1 MASITE
7 ATMAGIIIHG
17 CYGKM
22 GQVVAAVAAA
32 NPDMTVVAGID
43 AGGSGVKTAFPV
55 FPSLAECKLQADVV
69 IDFSS
74 PRALP
79 ALLEAAVPRKL
90 PLIIATTGHTPQDK
104 ERIRQCSREL
114 PIFVSANMSLGINLL
129 RELIQQAAT
138 VLGESFDIEIV
149 EKHHNLKKDAPSGT
163 ALLLADALNEVF
175 IGSKKYVLG
184 RQTRAEP
191 RQSFE
196 IGIHAVRAGT
206 IVGEHEVLFAGKDEV
221 VEFRHTAYSRQIF
234 AIGAIQA
241 VRFLA
246 GKPPGLYGMKEMI
259 TAGSAVTR
267 LYVSEKEALITLQR
281 VPFDTEKIASVF
293 RGLARE
299 NISVDMISQTA
310 PVKGS
315 VNISFTL
322 PRSDVGRAE
331 RLFAGYDSEV
341 EKEVVKIAVEGPGM
355 ETQSGVAARFFEV
368 MAASR
373 IGIHTVTTSETK
385 IACLI
390 APKDTEKGVKAIR
403 EAFRL

>member
-7 ATMAGIIIHG
+7 DAMARIIIHG

-22 GQVVAAVAAA
+22 GQTLAAVAAA
-32 NPDMTVVAGID
+32 AADMTVVAGVD
-43 AGGSGVKTAFPV
+43 PGSPEGKITFPV
-55 FPSLAECKLQADVV
+55 FASLAECDVEADVV

-74 PRALP
+74 PRVLQ
-79 ALLEAAVPRKL
+79 ALLESAARRKL
-90 PLIIATTGHTPQDK
+90 PLIIATTGHTPEEK
-104 ERIRQCSREL
+104 ALIRRHSREL

-129 RELIQQAAT
+129 RELIQQSAT
-138 VLGESFDIEIV
+138 VLGEAFDVEII

-163 ALLLADALNEVF
+163 ALLLADALNEVYLNT
-175 IGSKKYVLG
+175 KKYVFG
-184 RQTRAEP
+184 RQTRTDA
-191 RQSFE
+191 RQSSE
-196 IGIHAVRAGT
+196 IGIHAIRAGT

-221 VEFRHTAYSRQIF
+221 VEFRHIAYSRQIF

-241 VRFLA
+241 VRFLL
-246 GKPPGLYGMKEMI
+246 GRPPGLYGMKDMI
-259 TAGSAVTR
+259 TANSAVTR
-267 LYVSEKEALITLQR
+267 LYVSEDEALITLHR
-281 VPFDTEKIASVF
+281 VPYDTEKIAAVF

-310 PVKGS
+310 PAEGS

-322 PRSDVGRAE
+322 ARSDVGKAG
-331 RLFAGYDSEV
+331 RLFAGYESEV
-341 EKEVVKIAVEGPGM
+341 EKEVVKVAVEGPGM

-368 MAASR
+368 MAAVG
-373 IGIHTVTTSETK
+373 IGIRTVTTSETK

-390 APKDTEKGVKAIR
+390 APADAEKGVRAVK

>member
-7 ATMAGIIIHG
+7 ATMARIIIHG
-17 CYGKM
+17 CFGKM
-22 GQVVAAVAAA
+22 GQAVAAAAAA
-32 NPDMTVVAGID
+32 NPDMTVVAGVD
-43 AGGSGVKTAFPV
+43 TGSPGVKTAFPT
-55 FPSLAECKLQADVV
+55 FASLAECNIQADVV

-74 PRALP
+74 PKAL
-79 ALLEAAVPRKL
+79 AGLLEEASRRKL
-90 PLIIATTGHTPQDK
+90 PLIIATTGHTPEDK
-104 ERIRQCSREL
+104 ELIRRLSREL
-114 PIFVSANMSLGINLL
+114 PIFLAANMSLGVNLL

-175 IGSKKYVLG
+175 LNSRKYVFG
-184 RQTRAEP
+184 RQTRTDL
-191 RQSFE
+191 RQSAE

-221 VEFRHTAYSRQIF
+221 VEFRHAAYSRQIF
-234 AIGAIQA
+234 AIGSIQA
-241 VRFLA
+241 VRFLL

-259 TAGSAVTR
+259 TANSAVTR
-267 LYVSEKEALITLQR
+267 LYVSEEESLITLHR
-281 VPFDTEKIASVF
+281 VPYDTAKIASVF

-310 PVKGS
+310 PVEGK
-315 VNISFTL
+315 VTISFTL
-322 PRSDVGRAE
+322 PRSDVGKTE
-331 RLFAGYDSEV
+331 RLFAPYDSEV
-341 EKEVVKIAVEGPGM
+341 EKDVVKVAVEGPGM

-368 MAASR
+368 MAASS

-390 APKDTEKGVKAIR
+390 APKDAEKGVKAIK